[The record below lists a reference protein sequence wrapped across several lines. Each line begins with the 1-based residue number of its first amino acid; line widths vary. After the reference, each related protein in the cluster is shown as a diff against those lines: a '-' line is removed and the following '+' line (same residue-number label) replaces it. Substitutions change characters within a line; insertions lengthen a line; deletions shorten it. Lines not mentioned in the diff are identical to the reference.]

1 VVQFPPA
8 ALLRIPALGWTPS
21 IPASAPLG
29 FLPVA
34 LIRIQRQARVRLP
47 VLVQSRMYRREPAP
61 QAAVTPVSRIR
72 RPAKQE

>member
-1 VVQFPPA
+1 MVQFPPA

-47 VLVQSRMYRREPAP
+47 VLVQSRMYRRGITAQP
-61 QAAVTPVSRIR
+61 TYHSSGR
-72 RPAKQE
+72 RRRRR